1 MGSWRYRLDR
11 VTLSSA
17 FIPVRLISL
26 TRSLP
31 FLFTMPSKTEKS
43 ESGEGNAS
51 RPKSRLKNQQ
61 AAESGGSDLT
71 LNDDLIV
78 ILMDKC
84 GYDRA

>member
-1 MGSWRYRLDR
+1 
-11 VTLSSA
+11 
-17 FIPVRLISL
+17 
-26 TRSLP
+26 
-31 FLFTMPSKTEKS
+31 MPSKTEKS

-78 ILMDKC
+78 ILIIMDKC

>member
-1 MGSWRYRLDR
+1 
-11 VTLSSA
+11 
-17 FIPVRLISL
+17 
-26 TRSLP
+26 
-31 FLFTMPSKTEKS
+31 MPLKTEKS

-51 RPKSRLKNQQ
+51 RPNTRLKTQQ

-78 ILMDKC
+78 ILIIMDKC